1 MTESLRGSRST
12 DNRSYPGRDC
22 PTAQKRKEKLDVE
35 HAILQAIVNPTPFF
49 LSIFEH
55 LFLGTLALALV
66 VLRNE
71 VRAEV
76 ASSTLA
82 GQVGVVGR
90 WDQADR
96 LRRTNVLVAEV
107 MGTLLHHVGI
117 EPVLIVDD
125 NVVGRSNLSLET
137 GMRLQVEIEQERRR
151 EAPVLNCSGK
161 GVAIVRFLF
170 GRRRVES
177 AVVSLPTDDDGD
189 LRLILSLDFLE
200 SLPHFRIELFFDH
213 VIILSL
219 GSWVSPLVSF
229 EDSKLP
235 TSLTPSLYTITRL
248 GKALLAA
255 LNACSLST
263 IISVRSVIIY

>member
-12 DNRSYPGRDC
+12 DNRSCPGRDC
-22 PTAQKRKEKLDVE
+22 PTAQKRKKKLDVK
-35 HAILQAIVNPTPFF
+35 HAILQVIVNPTPFF
-49 LSIFEH
+49 LSIFEY

-117 EPVLIVDD
+117 EPVLVVDD
-125 NVVGRSNLSLET
+125 NVVGRSNVSLKT
-137 GMRLQVEIEQERRR
+137 RMRLQVEIEQERRR
-151 EAPVLNCSGK
+151 EASVLDCAGK
-161 GVAIVRFLF
+161 GVAVVRFLF

-189 LRLILSLDFLE
+189 LRLILPLDFLE
-200 SLPHFRIELFFDH
+200 SLPHSQTELFFDH
-213 VIILSL
+213 VIVLSL
-219 GSWVSPLVSF
+219 RSCMSPSVSF
-229 EDSKLP
+229 ENP
-235 TSLTPSLYTITRL
+235 NYPPR
-248 GKALLAA
+248 
-255 LNACSLST
+255 
-263 IISVRSVIIY
+263 